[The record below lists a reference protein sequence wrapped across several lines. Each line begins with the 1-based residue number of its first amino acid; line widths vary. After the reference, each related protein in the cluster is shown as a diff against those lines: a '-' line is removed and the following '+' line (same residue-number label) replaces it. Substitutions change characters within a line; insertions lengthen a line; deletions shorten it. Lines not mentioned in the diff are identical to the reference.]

1 MSQPSYSVPS
11 KSRRGLLQLGAL
23 LFLLLGHV
31 GHAQV
36 VPGALDPGYRFRSTT
51 ALVPK
56 AMSLEPDGRM
66 VVMPGGVGG
75 GSGVHILSSTTGA
88 RETQLFS
95 PSLSTTG
102 DRHVLLRQAGGR
114 LIARVAS
121 VQSGGKTLNGFGAFH
136 LNGSVDGSFYF
147 PSMPAG
153 ATRSFAG
160 AADIGLGAAERV
172 HVVGTGLP
180 FGGANNAVWITL
192 DRDGNE
198 VAGRVGASGE
208 QVLRVLEQA
217 DGKVLLGGTFTTPN
231 GTRTLVRRGLD
242 GELDSGFDAVLP
254 GSASVI
260 RQMADGRLLVS
271 GVNPTRQRPFVWV
284 LNTNGSR
291 SIEYDLDSMVEGISA
306 NSASVVDV
314 LAQDDGKILLGGSFT
329 AGGVN
334 LAVARL
340 LPSGELDW
348 EFNSELTATSP
359 VTTMLMKDN
368 LLYLGVNRS
377 VVRMLLGE
385 PVVGGAP
392 VVTVPPASGRHPA
405 GSQVFLQVTATGTP
419 PLTYQWRR
427 NGTPIPLETSDRY
440 LFQLTQLNAGDFDVV
455 VGNSFGSV
463 TSAVA
468 AVRLDVPAPVVTLVS
483 NTVQTLGF
491 VSSFGPWVTGEVPPT
506 FYQWY
511 KDGQAVPGQTN
522 LSYSF
527 NPVAAGD
534 AGTYRFVLQDT
545 FGNSVTSNPCV
556 VTIEMPPP
564 PRVMVQPVSVVALAG
579 TTIALDAQ
587 FESLPQQLPPV
598 VQWRH
603 AGTNIAGGTVS
614 LLNGLYF
621 ARLLLESVQPDAEGL
636 YDCSATSLGGTS
648 PFTREVRVTV
658 KTATSPDTVDP
669 TFDAGAAQSVAFNNP
684 NGSGAVEGIA
694 IQADD
699 KVVVVGNFKQ
709 WNGQAR
715 TNIVR
720 LNVNGTVDA
729 TFAGHVFT
737 PTVNGEIS
745 VPGVAVAP
753 DGKIYVA
760 GQWGTVDGRTDPM
773 IRLNADGTL
782 DTTFSV
788 GDAAPGHL
796 MLTLPDGTL
805 LNNGGALVANR
816 LRTPLRYPQGGALDT
831 AFGGPFTA
839 ARFSGLNA
847 SAWFAEPD
855 GSIVMGGAFGAND
868 AGGFGQ
874 FNLAK
879 VNADGTL
886 AAGFHSPL
894 TQPEFVN
901 RLARLP
907 DGKFV
912 AAGDF
917 QSPTRNLRRFHADGS
932 VDIAFDSPLT
942 DASTAALLA
951 ESDGTVLTT
960 AGNGTRLHR
969 LLPNGVSDDA
979 YLVQVNLGI
988 RHLAVDSKG
997 RVVIAGF
1004 FSQVTGAFDDAAHRV
1019 DRRSIARLYGRNRPG
1034 TIPPVRLGAVT
1045 FTPGGPLGFTLPTV
1059 PGVTYILETK
1069 ATLGDT
1075 AWTVS
1080 QTITGDGSTR
1090 TLQAAIAGVQGYYRV
1105 RIVQ

>member
-1 MSQPSYSVPS
+1 MIKRS
-11 KSRRGLLQLGAL
+11 KPEGSPARRGVQLLGTLV
-23 LFLLLGHV
+23 FLLIGEVLRGQV
-31 GHAQV
+31 AQ
-36 VPGALDPGYRFRSTT
+36 GSLDPGYRFRSST
-51 ALVPK
+51 AFVPR
-56 AMSLEPDGRM
+56 AMSLEPDGRL
-66 VVMPGGVGG
+66 VVMPGGIGG
-75 GSGVHILSSTTGA
+75 GNGVHILSANTGA

-95 PSLSTTG
+95 PTLSTFG
-102 DRHVLLRQAGGR
+102 DRFTLLRQASGR
-114 LIARVAS
+114 LIARVFL
-121 VQSGGKTLNGFGAFH
+121 QSGGKTLNGFGAFG
-136 LNGSVDGSFYF
+136 LDGNADASFYF

-153 ATRSFAG
+153 STRSFAG
-160 AADIGLGAAERV
+160 ATDIALGAGDRV
-172 HVVGTGLP
+172 HVVGSGLP
-180 FGGANNAVWITL
+180 FAGANNAVWITL

-198 VAGRVGASGE
+198 LTGRVGTAGE

-217 DGKVLLGGTFTTPN
+217 DGKVLLGGSVTTPN
-231 GTRTLVRRGLD
+231 GVRVLVRRNSDSELD
-242 GELDSGFDAVLP
+242 GTFDAVLP
-254 GSASVI
+254 GPVSVL

-271 GVNPTRQRPFVWV
+271 GVNTTRQRPYVWV
-284 LNTNGSR
+284 LGTNGTR
-291 SIEYDLDSMVEGISA
+291 DPGYDLDSIVEGISA
-306 NSASVVDV
+306 NTASVVDV
-314 LAQDDGKILLGGSFT
+314 VAQADGKIVLGGSFT
-329 AGGVN
+329 AGGVD

-348 EFNSELTATSP
+348 EFNSELTSTSP
-359 VTTMLMKDN
+359 VTAMLMKDN
-368 LLYLGVNRS
+368 FLYVGVNRN
-377 VVRMLLGE
+377 VRRMFLGD
-385 PVVGGAP
+385 PIAGGP
-392 VVTVPPASGRHPA
+392 PEITVPPAGGRFPA
-405 GSQVFLQVTATGTP
+405 GAQVLLQVTATGTP

-427 NGTPIPLETSDRY
+427 NGTPIPLETANRY

-455 VGNSFGSV
+455 VGNGSGSV

-468 AVRLDVPAPVVTLVS
+468 RINLDVPPPVVTLVS

-491 VSSFGPWVTGEVPPT
+491 IGSFGPWVTGEVPPT

-522 LSYSF
+522 MSYSF
-527 NPVAAGD
+527 NPVVAGD

-579 TTIALDAQ
+579 STITLDAR

-603 AGTNIAGGTVS
+603 AGTNIVGGTVS

-621 ARLLLESVQPDAEGL
+621 ARLTLESVQPDAEGL

-658 KTATSPDTVDP
+658 KTETSPDTVD
-669 TFDAGAAQSVAFNNP
+669 TGFDAGTANRIAFNNP
-684 NGSGAVEGIA
+684 AADGAVEGIA
-694 IQADD
+694 IQPDD
-699 KVVVVGNFKQ
+699 KVVVVGTFKQ

-720 LNVNGTVDA
+720 LNVNGSLDTS
-729 TFAGHVFT
+729 FAGHVFT
-737 PTVNGEIS
+737 PTINGEIS

-753 DGKIYVA
+753 DGKIYVT

-773 IRLNADGTL
+773 IRLNPDGTL

-788 GDAAPGHL
+788 GDAAPGFL
-796 MLTLPDGTL
+796 LLTLPDGTL

-816 LRTPLRYPQGGALDT
+816 LRTPLRYPAGGALDT

-839 ARFSGLNA
+839 ARFSGVNA
-847 SAWFAEPD
+847 SAWFANPD
-855 GSIVMGGAFGAND
+855 GSLVLGGAFGSTD
-868 AGGFGQ
+868 AGSFAH

-879 VNADGTL
+879 LNADGTL
-886 AAGFHSPL
+886 ATGFHSPL
-894 TQPEFVN
+894 NQTEFVN
-901 RLARLP
+901 GLARLP

-912 AAGDF
+912 AVGEF
-917 QSPTRNLRRFHADGS
+917 QSPTRNLRRFNADGS
-932 VDIAFDSPLT
+932 VDIAFDCPLT
-942 DASTAALLA
+942 DASNAALLA

-960 AGNGTRLHR
+960 AGNGRRLHR
-969 LLPNGVSDDA
+969 LLANGASDDS
-979 YLVQVNLGI
+979 YLVSANDSI
-988 RHLAVDSKG
+988 RRVAVDSRG
-997 RVVIAGF
+997 RVVVAGYF
-1004 FSQVTGAFDDAAHRV
+1004 TEVTGAFDDAAHRV
-1019 DRRSIARLYGRNRPG
+1019 VRKSIARIYGRNRPG

-1080 QTITGDGSTR
+1080 QTITGDGSTK

>member
-1 MSQPSYSVPS
+1 
-11 KSRRGLLQLGAL
+11 
-23 LFLLLGHV
+23 
-31 GHAQV
+31 
-36 VPGALDPGYRFRSTT
+36 
-51 ALVPK
+51 
-56 AMSLEPDGRM
+56 
-66 VVMPGGVGG
+66 
-75 GSGVHILSSTTGA
+75 
-88 RETQLFS
+88 
-95 PSLSTTG
+95 
-102 DRHVLLRQAGGR
+102 
-114 LIARVAS
+114 
-121 VQSGGKTLNGFGAFH
+121 
-136 LNGSVDGSFYF
+136 
-147 PSMPAG
+147 
-153 ATRSFAG
+153 
-160 AADIGLGAAERV
+160 
-172 HVVGTGLP
+172 
-180 FGGANNAVWITL
+180 
-192 DRDGNE
+192 
-198 VAGRVGASGE
+198 
-208 QVLRVLEQA
+208 
-217 DGKVLLGGTFTTPN
+217 
-231 GTRTLVRRGLD
+231 
-242 GELDSGFDAVLP
+242 
-254 GSASVI
+254 
-260 RQMADGRLLVS
+260 
-271 GVNPTRQRPFVWV
+271 
-284 LNTNGSR
+284 
-291 SIEYDLDSMVEGISA
+291 
-306 NSASVVDV
+306 
-314 LAQDDGKILLGGSFT
+314 
-329 AGGVN
+329 
-334 LAVARL
+334 
-340 LPSGELDW
+340 
-348 EFNSELTATSP
+348 
-359 VTTMLMKDN
+359 
-368 LLYLGVNRS
+368 
-377 VVRMLLGE
+377 
-385 PVVGGAP
+385 
-392 VVTVPPASGRHPA
+392 
-405 GSQVFLQVTATGTP
+405 
-419 PLTYQWRR
+419 
-427 NGTPIPLETSDRY
+427 
-440 LFQLTQLNAGDFDVV
+440 
-455 VGNSFGSV
+455 
-463 TSAVA
+463 
-468 AVRLDVPAPVVTLVS
+468 
-483 NTVQTLGF
+483 
-491 VSSFGPWVTGEVPPT
+491 
-506 FYQWY
+506 
-511 KDGQAVPGQTN
+511 
-522 LSYSF
+522 
-527 NPVAAGD
+527 
-534 AGTYRFVLQDT
+534 
-545 FGNSVTSNPCV
+545 
-556 VTIEMPPP
+556 
-564 PRVMVQPVSVVALAG
+564 
-579 TTIALDAQ
+579 
-587 FESLPQQLPPV
+587 V

-648 PFTREVRVTV
+648 PFTREARVTV

-729 TFAGHVFT
+729 TFAGHFFT

-760 GQWGTVDGRTDPM
+760 GQWGTVDGRTDQM

-788 GDAAPGHL
+788 GDAAPGYL

-855 GSIVMGGAFGAND
+855 GSLVMGGAFGAND

-879 VNADGTL
+879 LNADGTL

-942 DASTAALLA
+942 DASNAALLV

-960 AGNGTRLHR
+960 AGNGNRLHR
-969 LLPNGVSDDA
+969 LLPNGVSDDT

-988 RHLAVDSKG
+988 RHLAIDSKG

-1004 FSQVTGAFDDAAHRV
+1004 FSQVTGAFDDAAHRM
-1019 DRRSIARLYGRNRPG
+1019 DRKSIARLYGRNRPG

-1075 AWTVS
+1075 VWTVS

-1090 TLQAAIAGVQGYYRV
+1090 TLQAAIDGVQGYYRV